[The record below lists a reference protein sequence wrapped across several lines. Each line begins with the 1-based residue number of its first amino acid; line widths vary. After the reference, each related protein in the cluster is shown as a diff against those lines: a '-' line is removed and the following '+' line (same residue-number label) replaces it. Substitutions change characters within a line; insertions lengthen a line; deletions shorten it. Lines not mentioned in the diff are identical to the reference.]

1 MQLISLTV
9 FLMLPQTHCY
19 CCKVNINFRNL
30 CVGVYAVIRIPGL
43 LSAVGSLSLN
53 STPFTIT
60 LTWTRPFTL
69 DIAAGDDP
77 DITGYCV
84 DVVIDKLSSSTRLS
98 NCDINNTVFQYT
110 LPPHTGCH
118 DSYMFIVAP
127 INRVGIGPPANIS
140 YSQKL
145 SGNTHFNGMLR

>member
-19 CCKVNINFRNL
+19 YCKVNINFRNL
-30 CVGVYAVIRIPGL
+30 CVGVYAVIGIPGL

-69 DIAAGDDP
+69 DIAGDGP

-84 DVVIDKLSSSTRLS
+84 DVVIDKLSSSTCLS
-98 NCDINNTVFQYT
+98 NCDINNTEFQYT
-110 LPPHTGCH
+110 LPPDRGCH

-127 INRVGIGPPANIS
+127 INIVGIGLPANMS
-140 YSQKL
+140 YFQKL
-145 SGNTHFNGMLR
+145 RGNMKVYAF